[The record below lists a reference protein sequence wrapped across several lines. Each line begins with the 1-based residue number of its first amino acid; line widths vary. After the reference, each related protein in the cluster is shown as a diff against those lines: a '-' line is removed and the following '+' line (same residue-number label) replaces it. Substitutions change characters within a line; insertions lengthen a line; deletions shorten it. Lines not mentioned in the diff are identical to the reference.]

1 MHLRPLRHRQNGQ
14 AAWMLDLGIFR
25 DLISSLADDW
35 TQQGIEHSTYASP
48 DDGRSKAASW
58 VRVEVGEVEGELIVW
73 DSGEGELLFGR
84 PDGEAYMKHYD
95 GLTDETLRRA
105 LDD

>member
-1 MHLRPLRHRQNGQ
+1 MNARWSDISAVIRLADGRRSGGGRGIHLRPLRHRQNGQ
-14 AAWMLDLGIFR
+14 AAWMLDLGVFR

-35 TQQGIEHSTYASP
+35 SQQGVEHSMYASP

-73 DSGEGELLFGR
+73 DSGEGELLF
-84 PDGEAYMKHYD
+84 
-95 GLTDETLRRA
+95 
-105 LDD
+105 